1 MGGIYWFVFIKNL
14 QPDEAY
20 GALYLRRVFRCPFL
34 HLGYGVDAL
43 NRAFM
48 ENTLSDF
55 YLLYHQVVSIAFV
68 TLQRTYQ

>member
-1 MGGIYWFVFIKNL
+1 MGGLYWFVFIKNL

-48 ENTLSDF
+48 EIIT
-55 YLLYHQVVSIAFV
+55 V
-68 TLQRTYQ
+68 R

>member
-48 ENTLSDF
+48 EILFPIFIFFLTSSLKKCVF
-55 YLLYHQVVSIAFV
+55 YN
-68 TLQRTYQ
+68 